1 MAGTGKE
8 DCHGLPHPGSGLGGT
23 ALGIDR
29 SEVDFDPS
37 DCVQGQT
44 ALEFAQ
50 HRQCNSRYCDACKNM
65 LLGVRICVIRRK
77 RCGAFAQCCLSVSKH
92 VKRTKKCYRA

>member
-29 SEVDFDPS
+29 SEVDFDPL
-37 DCVQGQT
+37 DCVQGKPYY
-44 ALEFAQ
+44 
-50 HRQCNSRYCDACKNM
+50 SP
-65 LLGVRICVIRRK
+65 RK
-77 RCGAFAQCCLSVSKH
+77 TDSKT
-92 VKRTKKCYRA
+92 VDTVMRARTCY